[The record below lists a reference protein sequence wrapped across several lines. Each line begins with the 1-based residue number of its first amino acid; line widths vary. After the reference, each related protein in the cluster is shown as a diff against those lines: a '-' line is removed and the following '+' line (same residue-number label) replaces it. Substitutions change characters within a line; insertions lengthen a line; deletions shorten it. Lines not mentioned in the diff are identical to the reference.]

1 MTTTCPTPAATAA
14 PQAAAAPENPQ
25 KPRYTVARRDD
36 AFVVR
41 VDLPGVPKNAVSIEF
56 HDDVLTI
63 RGDRAS
69 DLPATWK
76 TLHQELGAQPC
87 QLHLRINAQVDE
99 EKLAAALEDGVLTLT
114 LPLKPST
121 QPRRIEVN

>member
-1 MTTTCPTPAATAA
+1 MTTTCPTPAAQ
-14 PQAAAAPENPQ
+14 QAATVPESPQ

-41 VDLPGVPKNAVSIEF
+41 VDMPGVSKNAVNIEF
-56 HDDVLTI
+56 HDDVLAI
-63 RGDRAS
+63 RGERATEQ
-69 DLPATWK
+69 PASWK
-76 TLHQELGAQPC
+76 MLHQELSAQPY

-99 EKLAAALEDGVLTLT
+99 EKLAASLEDGVLTLT